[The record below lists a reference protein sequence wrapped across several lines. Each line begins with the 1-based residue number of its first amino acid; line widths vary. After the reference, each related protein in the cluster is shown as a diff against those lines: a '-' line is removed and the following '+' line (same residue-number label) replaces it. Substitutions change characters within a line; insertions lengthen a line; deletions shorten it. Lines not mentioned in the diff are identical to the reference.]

1 MKEFSK
7 HTPEQIVAKLDKTRS
22 LKDMGSTMTEV
33 CRDLGVSSKAAYHC
47 RGKKYGDTSRSEARH
62 FKELQEANAKLKRLF
77 GEAELG
83 KRLLKDLAEGKF

>member
-1 MKEFSK
+1 MKKFLK
-7 HTPEQIVAKLDKTRS
+7 HIPEQIVAKLDKARS

-33 CRDLGVSSKAAYHC
+33 CRDLGVSKAAYHC

-77 GEAELG
+77 GEAELE
-83 KRLLKDLAEGKF
+83 KRLLKDLAEGKL